1 MKTRSYVSAAA
12 VAVVLTLV
20 AALPAVAQDG
30 KGLSERECR
39 NVDFPG
45 SEERLVRA
53 CDAQFGL
60 CANPPR
66 AWQEIRQVVQVCEKL
81 RLERHVQQAAK
92 PGVPGALL
100 ARQAPRALQAPEAL
114 KAPGA
119 PAAPAAV
126 PSAPP
131 TVAPPPPA
139 APTMRAVPLPMAPAV
154 APAVMPAQAAPIV
167 NPSSPDEAVLAP
179 YPRGFDIAPGARR
192 YDGFAVGQPGPVRVM
207 VRSAQPVVVALRR
220 PDGRLVERTGS
231 GDLAIDDVASDADV
245 RQSLIWGVSIRPQV
259 PGSGAQGQVMV
270 SAPSADPQAV
280 RDALERARQASAQQV
295 QAAMQQAPAP
305 GVDPAV
311 VLAERQR
318 ELDQQAL
325 ARHVS
330 ALRQI
335 QARLHPDTAAVM
347 TQAQQARAQGQTLA
361 QAQGA
366 MVNDARIVRLAA
378 SGGLMAGAT
387 PGNAVVAPARGR
399 LLTAPGAAPAP
410 DAPGGMATAQ
420 GGGAPAQA
428 GGAPAPASLANALNR
443 ALQNTPGSS
452 PPAGGAPQSPGAR
465 PLVTSSSV
473 SEGDPGTP
481 VMLQGSAFGDARGE
495 VRFIVANGRDLPAP
509 ITFWSATQIVTEVPA
524 TEGVREF
531 PGQVYVKRADG
542 TQSDLRPFAYK
553 PALERR
559 QVFPPGRIVSWTNGT
574 ESGQFENAR
583 IHPYAVSWAG
593 PSRYPNIQHPN
604 VARWTALFGGSGVD
618 EYFIGA
624 RLANGWRVE
633 SCAIGNHMKGSTTPY
648 TTGSAT
654 VTVSKCPVG
663 SDSMNTVVQWWFD
676 FGSSVTY
683 SLALN
688 IVGPKG
694 VPHQ

>member
-1 MKTRSYVSAAA
+1 MKTRSFCAAAAAA
-12 VAVVLTLV
+12 VVPALLV
-20 AALPAVAQDG
+20 ALPAVAQDG

-45 SEERLVRA
+45 SEESLVRA
-53 CDAQFGL
+53 CDAQYAL

-66 AWQEIRQVVQVCEKL
+66 AWQEIRQVIQVCELLK
-81 RLERHVQQAAK
+81 RERQVQQAAK
-92 PGVPGALL
+92 PGVRGALL
-100 ARQAPRALQAPEAL
+100 ARPAPPNLKAPEAV
-114 KAPGA
+114 GA
-119 PAAPAAV
+119 PVAPAPPAAV
-126 PSAPP
+126 PPA
-131 TVAPPPPA
+131 PPPA
-139 APTMRAVPLPMAPAV
+139 AAPSLAVTPMRALPLQV
-154 APAVMPAQAAPIV
+154 APAVMPAQPAPVV

-220 PDGRLVERTGS
+220 PDGRRVERTGS

-245 RQSLIWGVSIRPQV
+245 RQALFWGVSIQPQM
-259 PGSGAQGQVMV
+259 PGSGAQGQIMV
-270 SAPSADPQAV
+270 TAPPADPQAV
-280 RDALERARQASAQQV
+280 RAALERGRQAGAQQA
-295 QAAMQQAPAP
+295 QAAIGQAPAS
-305 GVDPAV
+305 GFDPAV
-311 VLAERQR
+311 ALAAQQR

-325 ARHVS
+325 ARHNA

-335 QARLHPDTAAVM
+335 QAQLHPDTAAVM
-347 TQAQQARAQGQTLA
+347 TQAQQARVQGQTLA

-366 MVNDARIVRLAA
+366 MVNDTRIARLAA
-378 SGGLMAGAT
+378 SGASMAAA
-387 PGNAVVAPARGR
+387 PAGNAVVAPARGR

-410 DAPGGMATAQ
+410 DVPGGMATAQ

-428 GGAPAPASLANALNR
+428 GGAPSAAAVTNALNR
-443 ALQNTPGSS
+443 MFQSQPNSA
-452 PPAGGAPQSPGAR
+452 PPAGGAAQSTGAR

-481 VMLQGSAFGDARGE
+481 VMLQGSGFGDARGE
-495 VRFIVANGRDLPAP
+495 VRFIVANGRDLAAP
-509 ITFWSATQIVTEVPA
+509 VTFWSATQIVTEVPA

-542 TQSDLRPFAYK
+542 TRSDLRAFAFK

-559 QVFPPGRIVSWTNGT
+559 QVVPSGSVSMLSNGA
-574 ESGQFENAR
+574 SRGQFEDAL
-583 IHPYAVSWAG
+583 IHPYALLWSG
-593 PSRYPNIQHPN
+593 PSNYPQVHLPY
-604 VARWTALFGGSGVD
+604 VQRLTHLFGGSGRD
-618 EYFIGA
+618 EYFMNA

-633 SCAIGNHMKGSTTPY
+633 SCTLGSHVKGSRAPY
-648 TTGSAT
+648 VSGAAT
-654 VTVSKCPVG
+654 VTVVGCPVG
-663 SDSMNTVVQWWFD
+663 KDALRTAVDWWFD
-676 FGSSVTY
+676 FGSSVIY
-683 SLALN
+683 SLTLN